1 MKISHRIVTTAEG
14 TLGEL
19 LATPDCDIPNPP
31 ELAEVLGNLRSLAF
45 IAEFSAPA
53 PHSETVK
60 RELANAARIL
70 KALEPST

>member
-19 LATPDCDIPNPP
+19 LAQPNCDIPTPP

-45 IAEFSAPA
+45 IAEFSAPR
-53 PHSETVK
+53 PMSETVR
-60 RELANAARIL
+60 RELENAARIL
-70 KALEPST
+70 KALEPIT